1 MEIKQIKF
9 MGTMK
14 DDRIETENSRI
25 GLYAV
30 QVTGHGGYQAE
41 FFVLA
46 NTLGEAGELWQ
57 ENGSKIRT
65 SEAEAIF
72 N

>member
-1 MEIKQIKF
+1 MEVKQVKF

-14 DDRIETENSRI
+14 DGRIETEANRI
-25 GLYAV
+25 CLYAV

-46 NTLGEAGELWQ
+46 DNPGEAGELWLV
-57 ENGSKIRT
+57 NGTKMRT
-65 SEAEAIF
+65 HEAQAIF